1 MESQRLERIELE
13 ERNLIHETE
22 AELMQLRARN
32 NEKGDETSSLL
43 NDLSRME
50 AQKDRLE
57 AELSKLSQQ
66 LRDQKA
72 QYQEDKLRAQ
82 AALHFHSQ
90 KEEVADQL
98 QEERNSGKVNC

>member
-1 MESQRLERIELE
+1 
-13 ERNLIHETE
+13 
-22 AELMQLRARN
+22 
-32 NEKGDETSSLL
+32 
-43 NDLSRME
+43 ME

-57 AELSKLSQQ
+57 AELLKLSQQ

-72 QYQEDKLRAQ
+72 QYQEDKSRAQ

-98 QEERNSGKVNC
+98 QEERNSGQVPRATWCKKHLTNPLVYHFSPDFREYLPVLSCDLG